1 MPITPLSRRFAPLAA
16 ACLLIAL
23 LAPAATGAD
32 AKAAPKPEV
41 SVMSRNLYLGADII
55 KLVGAPD
62 LAGEQ
67 GQVAALLGTVEG
79 TNFPVRAKALAQEI
93 ATTRPDV
100 IGLQEVARY
109 YRSAD
114 ATPGQAATRPLY
126 DWMALLQKQLKARK
140 QPYKVAAEQ
149 TELDI
154 TVPSADGY
162 GLRLKLGN
170 AVLVRTG
177 KGARIS
183 GVKRLSGLFKDQL
196 QVQLPSGKVELHRGY
211 AGIDGKVAGRTFRF
225 LDPHAE
231 AYSAA
236 AAKGQFQQLL
246 AGAGEV
252 HEVADHHRGRLQL
265 RPRRC
270 RAERLPGDHRRGL
283 RRHRQ
288 ACRHVLPERDAEQ
301 RRLGT
306 EDVDRPHRGPAT
318 GQGAEHHDLRQPFER
333 PDRRAVAL
341 RSRRRDRQAPLAV
354 GTERI

>member
-62 LAGEQ
+62 LAGEE

-154 TVPSADGY
+154 TVPSAAGY

-183 GVKRLSGLFKDQL
+183 GVKKLSGLFKDQL
-196 QVQLPSGKVELHRGY
+196 QVQLPGGKVELHRGY

-246 AGAGEV
+246 AGAARSTRLPTIIAGDFNSDPADAEPNAYRAIIDAGFV
-252 HEVADHHRGRLQL
+252 DTGKRVATCCQNETLSNPVSELKTWIDHIVI
-265 RPRRC
+265 RPRAKVLSTSIFGNRPSD
-270 RAERLPGDHRRGL
+270 RIGGLWPSDHAGVIATIRLP
-283 RRHRQ
+283 
-288 ACRHVLPERDAEQ
+288 
-301 RRLGT
+301 
-306 EDVDRPHRGPAT
+306 
-318 GQGAEHHDLRQPFER
+318 
-333 PDRRAVAL
+333 
-341 RSRRRDRQAPLAV
+341 
-354 GTERI
+354 

>member
-1 MPITPLSRRFAPLAA
+1 MFITPVSRRVASLVA

-23 LAPAATGAD
+23 LGPAAAVSQARAT
-32 AKAAPKPEV
+32 PKPDV

-62 LAGEQ
+62 VAGEQ
-67 GQVAALLGTVEG
+67 LQVAALLGTVER

-93 ATTRPDV
+93 ATTRPDI

-109 YRSAD
+109 YRSVD

-126 DWMALLQKQLKARK
+126 DWMALLQKQLRARR
-140 QPYKVAAEQ
+140 QSYRIAAEQ

-196 QVQLPSGKVELHRGY
+196 QVQLPSGRVDLHRGY
-211 AGIDGKVAGRTFRF
+211 AGIDGKVAGRSFRF

-246 AGAGEV
+246 AGAAKSTRLPIIIAGDFNSDPADAEPNAYRAITDAGFV
-252 HEVADHHRGRLQL
+252 DTGRRVATCCQNETLSNPASELKTWIDHIVI
-265 RPRRC
+265 RPRAKLLSTRIFGN
-270 RAERLPGDHRRGL
+270 RPSDRIGGLWPSDHAGVIATMRLP
-283 RRHRQ
+283 
-288 ACRHVLPERDAEQ
+288 
-301 RRLGT
+301 
-306 EDVDRPHRGPAT
+306 
-318 GQGAEHHDLRQPFER
+318 
-333 PDRRAVAL
+333 
-341 RSRRRDRQAPLAV
+341 
-354 GTERI
+354 

>member
-1 MPITPLSRRFAPLAA
+1 MPITPSSRRLASLAA
-16 ACLLIAL
+16 SCLLIAL
-23 LAPAATGAD
+23 LGPTAALAD
-32 AKAAPKPEV
+32 AKAAPKPDV

-62 LAGEQ
+62 VAGEQ
-67 GQVAALLGTVEG
+67 AQVAALLRTVDG
-79 TNFPVRAKALAQEI
+79 TNFPVRARALAGEI
-93 ATTRPDV
+93 AAAKPDM

-109 YRSAD
+109 YRSVD

-126 DWMALLQKQLKARK
+126 DWMALLQQQLKAKK
-140 QPYKVAAEQ
+140 QSYKVAAEQ

-183 GVKRLSGLFKDQL
+183 GVTRLSGLFKDQL
-196 QVQLPSGKVELHRGY
+196 QVQLPSGKVDLHRGY
-211 AGIDGKVAGRTFRF
+211 AGIDGKVAGRSFRF

-246 AGAGEV
+246 RGAAKSRRLPTIIAGDFNSDPADAEPNAYRAIIDAGF
-252 HEVADHHRGRLQL
+252 ADTGRRAATCCQNETLSNPASEL
-265 RPRRC
+265 KTWIDHIVIRPRARVLSTGIFGN
-270 RAERLPGDHRRGL
+270 RPSDRIGGLWPSDHAGVIATIRLP
-283 RRHRQ
+283 
-288 ACRHVLPERDAEQ
+288 
-301 RRLGT
+301 
-306 EDVDRPHRGPAT
+306 
-318 GQGAEHHDLRQPFER
+318 
-333 PDRRAVAL
+333 
-341 RSRRRDRQAPLAV
+341 
-354 GTERI
+354 